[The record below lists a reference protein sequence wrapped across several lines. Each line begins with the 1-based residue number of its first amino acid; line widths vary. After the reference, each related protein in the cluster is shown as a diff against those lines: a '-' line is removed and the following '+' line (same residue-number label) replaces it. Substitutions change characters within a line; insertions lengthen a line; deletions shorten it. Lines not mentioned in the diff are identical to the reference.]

1 MAEVFVLSDGT
12 GETAEK
18 IVQACLVQFGE
29 ARSTRVVRFK
39 SLKSPAQIDGI
50 FEEAQAVQA
59 LVIYTAVTD
68 ELRKA
73 VVDASARTGV
83 RSIDLLGPL
92 LGGFEQLFGRP
103 PVLKPGILHEVN
115 EEYFRRIEAIEF
127 TVKHDDGLLP
137 DHLGQADIILVGV
150 SRSSKTP
157 LSIYLSHKGWK
168 VANVPLVKGID
179 PPEALFQTDQNK
191 IVALIIDPESLAKIR
206 KERLVRMGR
215 DPTDRYASIVN
226 IRDEI
231 EWVRGLYA
239 RNKRW
244 PVFNVTNK
252 ALEET
257 ASEIERAM
265 ANRQREK
272 GASGDPL

>member
-12 GETAEK
+12 GETADK
-18 IVQACLVQFGE
+18 LVQACLVQFGE
-29 ARSTRVVRFK
+29 ARSTRVMRFK
-39 SLKSPAQIDGI
+39 SLKSVAQVEGI
-50 FEEAQAVQA
+50 LDEAKAVSA
-59 LVIYTAVTD
+59 LIIYTVVTE
-68 ELRKA
+68 ELRLAIVEGSK
-73 VVDASARTGV
+73 RLGV
-83 RSIDLLGPL
+83 ASIDVLGPL
-92 LGGFEQLFGRP
+92 LGGLETLFGRAP
-103 PVLKPGILHEVN
+103 SHTPGILHEVN

-137 DHLGQADIILVGV
+137 DHLDQADIILVGV

-191 IVALIIDPESLAKIR
+191 IVALIIDPESLSKIR

-215 DPTDRYASIVN
+215 DPTDRYASIVS

-257 ASEIERAM
+257 AAEIERTM
-265 ANRQREK
+265 AARQREK
-272 GASGDPL
+272 GADGSPL

>member
-1 MAEVFVLSDGT
+1 MSEVFVLSDGT
-12 GETAEK
+12 GETADK
-18 IVQACLVQFGE
+18 LVQACLVQFGE
-29 ARSTRVVRFK
+29 SRSTRVMRFK
-39 SLKSPAQIDGI
+39 SLKSVAQVEGI
-50 FEEAQAVQA
+50 LEEAKAASA
-59 LVIYTAVTD
+59 LVIYTVVTE
-68 ELRKA
+68 ELRLA
-73 VVDASARTGV
+73 IVDGSKRLSVT
-83 RSIDLLGPL
+83 SIDVLGPL
-92 LGGFEQLFGRP
+92 LGGLETLFGRP
-103 PVLKPGILHEVN
+103 PSHTPGILHEVN

-179 PPEALFQTDQNK
+179 PPTALFETDQNK
-191 IVALIIDPESLAKIR
+191 IVALIIDPESLSKIR

-231 EWVRGLYA
+231 EWVRGLYS

-257 ASEIERAM
+257 AAEIERTM
-265 ANRQREK
+265 AARRREK
-272 GASGDPL
+272 GADGSSH